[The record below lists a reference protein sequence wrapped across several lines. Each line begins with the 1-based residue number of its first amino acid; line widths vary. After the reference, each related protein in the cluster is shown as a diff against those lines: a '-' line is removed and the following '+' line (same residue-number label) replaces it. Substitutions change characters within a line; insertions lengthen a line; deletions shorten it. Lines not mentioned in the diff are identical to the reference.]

1 MLGVTGGCLL
11 RLRLAVTLLHA
22 QRASEFQALVCKFG
36 RVGRSHNQNPA
47 GHLRETRARRRAGIT
62 ERRAADRTVGTDHAD
77 FDAISVAQVHQ
88 QQPAALAAEIT

>member
-1 MLGVTGGCLL
+1 MHNERRNS
-11 RLRLAVTLLHA
+11 RLSFANSAASAV
-22 QRASEFQALVCKFG
+22 
-36 RVGRSHNQNPA
+36 SHNRNPA

-77 FDAISVAQVHQ
+77 FDAVSVAQVHQ